1 MAVQLYID
9 DSYKPG
15 GVHVL
20 AGYMARAEDW
30 ALFSRDWEELLPA
43 CYPNGNGKL
52 RFKMSEM
59 ARRMDDVR
67 MFASA
72 IRKHLN
78 YRVSIMMREDDL
90 HNAIHRIWSP
100 TSEILFGPEADISN
114 LLVRFFLST
123 IFEAVIGD
131 HGGQGLLSPIDK
143 IDIYF
148 DKETA
153 ADWSLDQWED
163 MVKNK
168 PEYVR
173 DYIGGKPQFLDDEE
187 FMPLQSADF
196 LAWWIRRGYENGNEA
211 TILDETFGSKDDKV
225 PKTTKGFNLMFD
237 EDQITSN
244 LIDLF
249 KSASTLPAWTEIYD
263 AKVKPRNGN
272 TAMDVYGFE
281 KRNHLLSYFKA
292 KLKSL
297 RTRR

>member
-1 MAVQLYID
+1 
-9 DSYKPG
+9 
-15 GVHVL
+15 
-20 AGYMARAEDW
+20 
-30 ALFSRDWEELLPA
+30 
-43 CYPNGNGKL
+43 
-52 RFKMSEM
+52 
-59 ARRMDDVR
+59 
-67 MFASA
+67 
-72 IRKHLN
+72 
-78 YRVSIMMREDDL
+78 
-90 HNAIHRIWSP
+90 
-100 TSEILFGPEADISN
+100 
-114 LLVRFFLST
+114 
-123 IFEAVIGD
+123 
-131 HGGQGLLSPIDK
+131 LSPIDK

-237 EDQITSN
+237 EGQITSN

-263 AKVKPRNGN
+263 AKVKPRNEN